1 MDSTKPEFWN
11 VASMPDAAPRCRAGT
26 LFMIAAAFGAENNPI
41 PAPATKIRP
50 ANARYLKS
58 VGNSSS
64 PPNPTADTSRPPDAK
79 ARAPCLSDSIPEMGP
94 ETTKPTVSGSRQM
107 PDQRGG
113 GLKLEQAR

>member
-64 PPNPTADTSRPPDAK
+64 PPNPTADTSSPPDAK
-79 ARAPCLSDSIPEMGP
+79 ARAPRLSDRLPERGP
-94 ETTKPTVSGSRQM
+94 GTPDAPGRGSG
-107 PDQRGG
+107 
-113 GLKLEQAR
+113 